1 MEGYAMRS
9 GKWATVATA
18 VILTVLCAASDAHAQ
33 IVRFSSVK
41 DAVPGKF
48 FDAATTHVDLANP
61 NKLVIGFNTGID
73 PITFIANDF
82 RASAL
87 PFSNRSA
94 MDTIS
99 FNVKAPTGFYIATI
113 TYTERGTGFT
123 SRTAIS
129 AGGATWVVAGRPGSL
144 GVFTNNPNL
153 SRKADLTA
161 SRLTSVPVSITLSLF
176 ASTGSVAVT
185 SADVVVTVLPLVQ

>member
-1 MEGYAMRS
+1 MRS
-9 GKWATVATA
+9 RKWAIVAAA
-18 VILTVLCAASDAHAQ
+18 VIVTLFSAASEAQAQ
-33 IVRFSSVK
+33 IVTFKSIR

-48 FDAATTHVDLANP
+48 FDAATTEPDPANL
-61 NKLVIGFNTGID
+61 NRLLIGFNTGFNLT
-73 PITFIANDF
+73 TFIANDF

-99 FNVKAPTGFYIATI
+99 FTVKAPTGFYIAKI

-123 SRTAIS
+123 GRTAIS

-144 GVFTNNPNL
+144 GVFSNNPNL
-153 SRKADLTA
+153 SRIADLTA
-161 SRLTSVPVSITLSLF
+161 ARMTSVPVSITVSLF

>member
-1 MEGYAMRS
+1 MPSR
-9 GKWATVATA
+9 KWATVAAA
-18 VILTVLCAASDAHAQ
+18 VIIALFSAASEAQ
-33 IVRFSSVK
+33 AQVVTFKSIR
-41 DAVPGKF
+41 DAVAGKF
-48 FDAATTHVDLANP
+48 FDAATTAPDPANL
-61 NKLVIGFNTGID
+61 NRLVIGFNTGFNLT
-73 PITFIANDF
+73 TFIANDF

-99 FNVKAPTGFYIATI
+99 FTVKAPTGFYIAKI

-123 SRTAIS
+123 GRTSVS
-129 AGGATWVVAGRPGSL
+129 AGGATWVVAGHPGSL
-144 GVFTNNPNL
+144 GVFSNDPNL
-153 SRKADLTA
+153 SRTADLTA
-161 SRLTSVPVSITLSLF
+161 ARMTSVPVSITVSLF

>member
-1 MEGYAMRS
+1 MRS
-9 GKWATVATA
+9 RVWGIVAAALLA
-18 VILTVLCAASDAHAQ
+18 VFCGASEAHAQ
-33 IVRFSSVK
+33 SVTFSSIR
-41 DAVPGKF
+41 DAVPTKF
-48 FDAATTHVDLANP
+48 FNAATTLRDPTNHNRL
-61 NKLVIGFNTGID
+61 LIGFNTGFN
-73 PITFIANDF
+73 PTTFVANDF

-87 PFSNRSA
+87 AFSNRSA

-99 FNVKAPTGFYIATI
+99 FVVKAPAGFYIATI

-129 AGGATWVVAGRPGSL
+129 AGAAEWVVGGQPGSL

-153 SRKADLTA
+153 AKTVDLKAA
-161 SRLTSVPVSITLSLF
+161 RMTSVPVSITLSLF

-185 SADVVVTVLPLVQ
+185 SANVLVTLLPL